1 MFHEIDWGSG
11 IYCLWFQRAHIWEKT
26 DARIWVNGKQS
37 QGHYWEWPPLRESSE
52 ICLFWVHW
60 GWWLRF
66 LLAQNLICRSL
77 GQQVNLQLL
86 PRSAPTAPSSR
97 PPLPQQGAP
106 GFDRPWDGWGLQ
118 GFARLYLSSLIWN
131 LGLLLELSSLSYS
144 ATPPF
149 FSFFAKL
156 NYIVSAFA
164 MLSCFIPL
172 FSSLVR

>member
-1 MFHEIDWGSG
+1 MVPEGTH
-11 IYCLWFQRAHIWEKT
+11 
-26 DARIWVNGKQS
+26 
-37 QGHYWEWPPLRESSE
+37 LRENRCKNLGKWQTISGT
-52 ICLFWVHW
+52 LLGVAAPQ
-60 GWWLRF
+60 GVVRDLPVLGALR
-66 LLAQNLICRSL
+66 LVTEVSL
-77 GQQVNLQLL
+77 GSKPDMQELGAAGKPSAAPKECPNRPLL
-86 PRSAPTAPSSR
+86 PR
-97 PPLPQQGAP
+97 PPPKQGAP

-144 ATPPF
+144 ATLSF